1 MTLYSVFLFIH
12 SIARWLVV
20 IAGLLAAGKALWG
33 WLGKKEWTRM
43 DERLGLV
50 FIIGMDVEVA
60 VGILLYIFFSPL
72 TLAAFQNF
80 GAAMRNA
87 DLRFWTLEHILMM
100 IIALVL
106 AHVGR
111 ALAKKA
117 NDAAAKHKRLALF
130 FTAAMLLVIIY
141 IPWARPFFR
150 LP

>member
-1 MTLYSVFLFIH
+1 
-12 SIARWLVV
+12 
-20 IAGLLAAGKALWG
+20 
-33 WLGKKEWTRM
+33 
-43 DERLGLV
+43 
-50 FIIGMDVEVA
+50 
-60 VGILLYIFFSPL
+60 
-72 TLAAFQNF
+72 
-80 GAAMRNA
+80 MRNA